1 MRSRGASRRS
11 VHLSSSSCSSGS
23 SSIGSSDDSSSDE
36 CAVRPADKLERLRR
50 IFLSQPTKH
59 DEPRAR
65 QHLSRSPRRYTR
77 ETRSPDARARS
88 RAFESPERLRSR
100 CDSRVISR
108 RHADS
113 DEEPKDNE
121 DVIDSSTD
129 EETAEKTRLPI
140 DGHVHS
146 LCEQVKRMTA
156 QRESAA
162 SQLHTMLDQA
172 IEELQFLKRQEERS
186 LQCHIKQIEEVVCT
200 CHCCWYPSQYTLTTH
215 IPLVADWDTVQDF
228 ALRLEVFE
236 QQYLAKVAD
245 IQREMQ
251 TAIQQQR
258 ANAET
263 TILAAAKQLHEKTQ
277 TALLPSSSSSLA
289 GTRASLAAMSQP
301 RRLSLSK
308 QPGGISD
315 WSGEKSHRVDDF
327 HSLSLDFGRNLPKPL
342 RNPSQSRHDQD
353 NAGDEAD
360 SEMSPVEKQKAK
372 LRALEAKLA
381 SFSQGSVKRITSE
394 LKGGSGLRTIS
405 PTRQPEMASHTVSSY
420 QSQPASRA
428 SMHTSDHQAN
438 GKSWKPTPLSPLRKN
453 QSYWRRGISL
463 EAKTNENDWAA
474 AAANASGDS
483 VNRTQKRGES
493 VTKAPSLSSR
503 FLLPEEE
510 QELRHLRNSIGLAKD
525 WMERHH

>member
-1 MRSRGASRRS
+1 
-11 VHLSSSSCSSGS
+11 
-23 SSIGSSDDSSSDE
+23 
-36 CAVRPADKLERLRR
+36 
-50 IFLSQPTKH
+50 
-59 DEPRAR
+59 
-65 QHLSRSPRRYTR
+65 
-77 ETRSPDARARS
+77 
-88 RAFESPERLRSR
+88 
-100 CDSRVISR
+100 
-108 RHADS
+108 
-113 DEEPKDNE
+113 
-121 DVIDSSTD
+121 
-129 EETAEKTRLPI
+129 
-140 DGHVHS
+140 
-146 LCEQVKRMTA
+146 MTA

-186 LQCHIKQIEEVVCT
+186 LQCHIKQIEE
-200 CHCCWYPSQYTLTTH
+200 
-215 IPLVADWDTVQDF
+215 DF

-245 IQREMQ
+245 IQCEMQ

-277 TALLPSSSSSLA
+277 TALLPSQ
-289 GTRASLAAMSQP
+289 G
-301 RRLSLSK
+301 
-308 QPGGISD
+308 
-315 WSGEKSHRVDDF
+315 
-327 HSLSLDFGRNLPKPL
+327 
-342 RNPSQSRHDQD
+342 RHDQD

-463 EAKTNENDWAA
+463 EAKTNENDWAT